1 MNANDLM
8 IRNDLNNKKKLP
20 DDITNHL
27 DDIFNDMSLNQL
39 LDDKISEDRES
50 SRFSKWFTPSKGDG
64 DGGKGEKPDS
74 RHNNNNNNNNSAMFA
89 SIHETEKYFQP
100 IDKMEM
106 FNFPP
111 QQQHHQAAPQAQK
124 SPGNSG
130 QVHSVEELEAKLRH
144 HKNEEERKM
153 GNDSEKKVLQNFFAQ
168 QMPNLM
174 QQQQQ
179 QPPPP
184 QPHQSQNQEDINAFQ
199 KLLSQITADDN
210 KVPPQMMTSNG
221 QQTAMLQ
228 QLMNKNFQ
236 QDLMMQQQYQKG
248 FPMAQQAAKAP
259 GKMINHMIPPQ
270 QQQQQQ
276 FSGNL
281 DLKFLQQQQK
291 ISPAPI
297 NDIIKR
303 PEIQGLVRG
312 KKLLKKLIRKGKF
325 RI

>member
-8 IRNDLNNKKKLP
+8 IRNDLNNKKLP

-50 SRFSKWFTPSKGDG
+50 SRFSKWFTVEGDG
-64 DGGKGEKPDS
+64 NAGKGEKSDP
-74 RHNNNNNNNNSAMFA
+74 RNHNNNNNNNNSAMFA

-111 QQQHHQAAPQAQK
+111 QQHHPAAPQAQK

-153 GNDSEKKVLQNFFAQ
+153 GNDSEKKVLQNFFQQ
-168 QMPNLM
+168 QMPNLI
-174 QQQQQ
+174 QQ
-179 QPPPP
+179 QPPP
-184 QPHQSQNQEDINAFQ
+184 HQNQNQEEINAFQ

-210 KVPPQMMTSNG
+210 KIPPQMMTSNG
-221 QQTAMLQ
+221 QQTNMLQ

-236 QDLMMQQQYQKG
+236 QDLMIQQQYQKG
-248 FPMAQQAAKAP
+248 FPMGSAPKAP

-281 DLKFLQQQQK
+281 DLKFLQQQQQK
-291 ISPAPI
+291 VSPAPL

-303 PEIQGLVRG
+303 PEIQGLVQG
-312 KKLLKKLIRKGKF
+312 KYFMDYYK
-325 RI
+325 